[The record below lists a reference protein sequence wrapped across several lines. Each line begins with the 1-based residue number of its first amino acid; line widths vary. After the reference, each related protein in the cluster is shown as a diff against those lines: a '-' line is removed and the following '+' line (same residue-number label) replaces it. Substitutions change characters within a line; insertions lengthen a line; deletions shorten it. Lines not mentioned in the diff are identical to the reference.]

1 MCMERNDLL
10 PFEQTLR
17 GKRIFLTGHTGFTGS
32 WASAWLLQLGAT
44 VCGYSRPAE
53 TSPSL
58 WEELR
63 LESHMQS
70 VYGDICDRPALDR
83 AVAEF
88 VPDVVLH
95 LAAQPL
101 VRRSYREP
109 FETFNTNVMGTLNV
123 LEAARRL
130 PNLQA
135 VVCVTTDKV
144 YENKEW
150 PWPYRENDALGGKD
164 PYSASKSAAEM
175 VIQSYQYAFK
185 TADNRALPLATA
197 RGGNIIGG
205 GDWSEDRL
213 VPDFVRAV
221 VNGAPLTLRYPDAT
235 RPWQHVLALVQGYL
249 MLAAG
254 LMEAPEQHAR
264 SWNLGPADGRALT
277 VRNVLETLSSNWT
290 RPELHYLE
298 NPAKEAKLLAL
309 DSTLARDVLAW
320 QPAWDVEET
329 IVRTADWYREF
340 YAKKGAAYDITQ
352 DQLNDWRRSLLSQ
365 PWAGG

>member
-1 MCMERNDLL
+1 MQHTELL
-10 PFEQTLR
+10 AFEAALR
-17 GKRIFLTGHTGFTGS
+17 GKRVFLTGHTGFTGS
-32 WASAWLLQLGAT
+32 WASAWLVDIGAE
-44 VCGYSRPAE
+44 VCGFSLAPE

-58 WEELR
+58 WEELALDGR
-63 LESHMQS
+63 MRSII
-70 VYGDICDRPALDR
+70 GDICDRDTLNASMKAFSP
-83 AVAEF
+83 E
-88 VPDVVLH
+88 VVLH

-109 FETFNTNVMGTLNV
+109 FETFNANVMGTLNV
-123 LEAARRL
+123 LEAARHVVG
-130 PNLQA
+130 LQA

-150 PWPYRENDALGGKD
+150 KWPYRENDSLGGKD

-175 VIQSYQYAFK
+175 VIQSYQYAFQ
-185 TADNRALPLATA
+185 TTDGRPLPIATA

-221 VNGAPLTLRYPDAT
+221 TGGSALVLRYPEAT

-254 LMEAPEQHAR
+254 LIESPTSASH

-277 VRNVLETLSSNWT
+277 VRTVLESLSATWT
-290 RPELHYLE
+290 RPNLEYLD
-298 NPAKEAKLLAL
+298 NPAKEAQLLAL
-309 DSTLARDVLAW
+309 DSTLARDVLGW
-320 QPAWDVEET
+320 KPAWDVEAT
-329 IVRTADWYREF
+329 IERTAAWYRDF
-340 YAKKGAAYDITQ
+340 YAGDKGASAITAEQ
-352 DQLNDWRRSLLSQ
+352 IADWRQKLLEHERMS
-365 PWAGG
+365 A